1 MHKSLV
7 CSSTSLSYPY
17 CPGIVGAYQSFVRF
31 LTHLTLSFISLC
43 SVEGLLRWGPHKHTH
58 AHSLGGPHHIKV
70 RNVGLAAIMYECMD
84 LVMPSLPFFR
94 CGVCGGVVCVLLH
107 AISEPSFMFTHF
119 SESALKCQCHYP
131 ESVVLLKCYN
141 SQTDLGTP
149 GPVCLVP
156 LLVMLI
162 TVLRHLMSFFAFFL
176 SDFPLTCSQT

>member
-1 MHKSLV
+1 MLFNLFI
-7 CSSTSLSYPY
+7 TPLLSRDCGCIP
-17 CPGIVGAYQSFVRF
+17 IF
-31 LTHLTLSFISLC
+31 C
-43 SVEGLLRWGPHKHTH
+43 SVPHPFNTFFHFPLFCRGPTSVGPHKHTH

-119 SESALKCQCHYP
+119 ESALKCQSHYP
-131 ESVVLLKCYN
+131 ESMVLLKCYN

-176 SDFPLTCSQT
+176 SDFPFPCSQT